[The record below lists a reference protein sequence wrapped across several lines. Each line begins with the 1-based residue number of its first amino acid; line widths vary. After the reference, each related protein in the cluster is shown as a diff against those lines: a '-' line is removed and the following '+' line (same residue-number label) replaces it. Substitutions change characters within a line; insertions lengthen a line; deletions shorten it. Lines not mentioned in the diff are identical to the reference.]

1 MTTYEELEALYGEE
15 ATRAA
20 GHYPTHELIP
30 NPSKRC
36 YHAVT
41 HELCGNATCVDTPS
55 KRSDHAS
62 CYHEDADEEDIEKA
76 AKAARDERSP
86 LPSRAELDD
95 EDIEAYFDEAREM
108 ETLPEITMPR
118 TIDAQEQIVQMHE
131 AQEIRRNERRAMRA
145 IRRAAREVS
154 A

>member
-20 GHYPTHELIP
+20 GHYPTP
-30 NPSKRC
+30 RTTAP
-36 YHAVT
+36 T
-41 HELCGNATCVDTPS
+41 
-55 KRSDHAS
+55 
-62 CYHEDADEEDIEKA
+62 
-76 AKAARDERSP
+76 

-118 TIDAQEQIVQMHE
+118 TIDAQEQIAQMHE
-131 AQEIRRNERRAMRA
+131 MQEIRRNERRAMRA
-145 IRRAAREVS
+145 IRRAAKIAS